1 MSRLFRLRI
10 VDTVAD
16 APAGNPAVEV
26 QLFDKKGAAGE
37 VKLWPADDKTALA
50 QSTRFKGTVSL
61 AKHEVESLLKD
72 LDAVLAEG
80 K

>member
-1 MSRLFRLRI
+1 M
-10 VDTVAD
+10 
-16 APAGNPAVEV
+16 
-26 QLFDKKGAAGE
+26 GE
-37 VKLWPADDKTALA
+37 VKLWPANDKTALA

-61 AKHEVESLLKD
+61 AKHEVDALLKD